1 MILKRVASVL
11 SPGGQDARLSILIF
25 HRVLS
30 QKDSIFPFETD
41 ARRFDQILSWI
52 GGWFQVMPLDDA
64 VARLATGT
72 LPARAVA
79 ITFDDGYADN
89 ATIALPILQRHGMVA
104 TFFVATSFLDGG
116 RMWNDTVIESVR
128 AYAGKVLDL
137 SECGLGTYS
146 LGTPEQQRD
155 AIGALLQQIKY
166 LEPVQ
171 RREAVEFVQRSVNSS
186 LPDDLMMTSSQ
197 VVQLRR
203 AGMQIGA
210 HTCSHP
216 ILASISDVDAMHE
229 IRGSKE
235 TLQSLLQEP
244 VNLFAYPNGKP
255 GKDYLAKHAMMVK
268 QAEFTAAVST
278 SAGVSS
284 ANTDRFQLARFSP
297 WDIGK
302 LRYGARMMLNLRNIN
317 PMVAQAVCATIPA
330 RS

>member
-25 HRVLS
+25 HRVLP
-30 QKDSIFPFETD
+30 QKDSIFPFEKD
-41 ARRFDQILSWI
+41 ARRFDQVLSWI
-52 GGWFQVMPLDDA
+52 GRWFQVIPLDDA
-64 VARLATGT
+64 VARLASGT
-72 LPARAVA
+72 LPARAAA

-89 ATIALPILQRHGMVA
+89 ATIALPILQRHGMLA

-128 AYAGKVLDL
+128 ACAGKVLDL
-137 SECGLGTYS
+137 SENGLGSYS

-155 AIGALLQQIKY
+155 AIGALLQHIKY
-166 LEPVQ
+166 LEPAK
-171 RREAVEFVQRSVNSS
+171 RREAVEFVQRSVGCS

-197 VVQLRR
+197 VVQLHR

-216 ILASISDVDAMHE
+216 ILASISDDDAMHE
-229 IRGSKE
+229 IRRSKE
-235 TLQSLLQEP
+235 ALQSLLQEP
-244 VNLFAYPNGKP
+244 VTLFAYPNGKP

-268 QAEFTAAVST
+268 QAKFTAAVST

-297 WDIGK
+297 WDAGK
-302 LRYGARMMLNLRNIN
+302 LRYGVRMMLNLRNVN
-317 PMVAQAVCATIPA
+317 PMVA
-330 RS
+330 